1 MNKRQFQYKLLK
13 LMSGPFDDEFLTF
26 MMDELI
32 ANYNI
37 GLLEE
42 INEKILDGKLTRKNN
57 GH

>member
-1 MNKRQFQYKLLK
+1 
-13 LMSGPFDDEFLTF
+13 MSGPFDDEFLTF